1 MGRLEGGRGSRAP
14 PPPPPFSRRTT
25 ELSPHLP
32 PRSYLLSERLE
43 QAKVRDTE
51 EQRTRLSVKHGSDV
65 VWWTNHKSLD
75 CFLNS
80 LTNLTRKKE
89 LNKKERTETS
99 HLLKLSRTFPDS
111 KFSRAAILMF
121 SPRIFTSFILLKVR
135 PISLLDPHLDHVTS
149 LNKHRTGRP
158 IKRNKQEYKAQLT
171 C

>member
-1 MGRLEGGRGSRAP
+1 MNRGGKGERVLSP
-14 PPPPPFSRRTT
+14 PPPV
-25 ELSPHLP
+25 P
-32 PRSYLLSERLE
+32 PRFPGVQLNSLPTYRRALLSERLE

-99 HLLKLSRTFPDS
+99 HLLKLSRTFPES

-135 PISLLDPHLDHVTS
+135 LISLLDPHLDHVTS